1 MRLHVP
7 ITGVIMASLLEE
19 LIRELTIGDS
29 WECRYE
35 RERDQANKYYERNLD
50 QVLPRLAEL
59 IREMDDD
66 SVIRHGLTKL
76 FCLGS
81 TRATVTIGDITVSRA
96 LYAGSDGKL
105 YVAGPV
111 TTLGTTRITIHRY
124 SDADTKGW
132 GGISLATVHDMVMSC
147 VL

>member
-1 MRLHVP
+1 
-7 ITGVIMASLLEE
+7 MANLLEE
-19 LIRELTIGDS
+19 LIRELASGDS
-29 WECRYE
+29 WERRYE

-81 TRATVTIGDITVSRA
+81 TRAAVTIGDITISRA
-96 LYAGSDGKL
+96 LYVGGDGKL

-132 GGISLATVHDMVMSC
+132 GGISLAAVHDMVMSC